1 MQRKST
7 TLSLVALAS
16 LLVGCEWTSSSGGS
30 SSWSDSYD
38 AMNFAGTYRISTIVQ
53 SGTSNDDS
61 SASGSQFTDSFSTV
75 TAEISEYSGTTSR
88 HPIVKKSV
96 TIRLGSS
103 YAFHDLDGSGTLTSE
118 NITGTATINYSNGNW
133 AIHFSDVP
141 TAAIGQKITVSYQ
154 VGTSTYG
161 IDTTIYDPTL
171 ITAITVS
178 QTGQYLTMK
187 LNNGVSMSGRFT
199 TVRQT
204 GQVNEDTGAGA
215 NTYNAQFEVSGGNS
229 KLVGTLNYDYPS
241 HNRYMDGT
249 WTYGNKVYDVH
260 AIGPAWTESGATT
273 LTTESN

>member
-53 SGTSNDDS
+53 SGTSDDDS
-61 SASGSQFTDSFSTV
+61 SVSGSRFTDSFETV
-75 TAEISEYSGTTSR
+75 TADKLNYSGTTSR

-96 TIRLGSS
+96 TIKIGSS
-103 YAFHDLDGSGTLTSE
+103 YSFHDLDGTGTLAAENISGTAS
-118 NITGTATINYSNGNW
+118 INYSDGSW
-133 AIHFSDVP
+133 SVKISEVP
-141 TAAIGQKITVSYQ
+141 AAAIGQKITVSYQ

-161 IDTTIYDPTL
+161 IDTTIYDPTV

>member
-53 SGTSNDDS
+53 SGTSDDDS

-204 GQVNEDTGAGA
+204 GQVNKDTGAGA